1 MYGQPTHKVATV
13 AGKLALTTLILL
25 AFAFNPA
32 QAVVIKMNAADNPGI
47 GGGSTG
53 LALEN
58 GFNTV
63 FNPLGATIEFAELSS
78 VLGAILSFEGP
89 GTTVI
94 GGAGFILR
102 FDSAVSFVRVRFG
115 NFKDDDDREIFAYD
129 HTVDYVRD
137 ISGVAINVPE
147 FTDTE
152 IDSAFGT
159 VPPGPFPPAF
169 PPASLDLTVN
179 GNILGLY
186 AHTFNFLTSLEEIE
200 FTTAPPPGSTPD
212 NPVLPLEPIDG
223 DFTFDFPVDE
233 PGQTIFID
241 PPIVE
246 GYEFFVDSGPNFASV
261 VVPNPL
267 PGGDALFDLL
277 VGGTVFPLLAGT
289 PFNFLTIDPLGFS
302 SFSIEGIDPGEG
314 LDPTDP
320 LAFVTGLT
328 FLNSG
333 QVSMRQVPIVEQ
345 VVPTPEP
352 GSFLLLGI
360 GLAGLAWSRHPF
372 ASRHHNG

>member
-1 MYGQPTHKVATV
+1 MYGQLTHKIATV
-13 AGKLALTTLILL
+13 AGKMALTTLILL

-32 QAVVIKMNAADNPGI
+32 QATIIKMNAADNPGI
-47 GGGSTG
+47 GGLSTG

-78 VLGAILSFEGP
+78 VAGSILQFEGP

-102 FDSAVSFVRVRFG
+102 FDSPVSFVRVRFG
-115 NFKDDDDREIFAYD
+115 NFKDDGNRQIFAYD

-137 ISGVAINVPE
+137 INGVAINSPE

-152 IDSAFGT
+152 IDFSLGT
-159 VPPGPFPPAF
+159 VPPGPLPPAF
-169 PPASLDLTVN
+169 PPGSLDLTVN

-212 NPVLPLEPIDG
+212 NPILPID
-223 DFTFDFPVDE
+223 DEFTFDFPVDE

-246 GYEFFVDSGPNFASV
+246 GYEF
-261 VVPNPL
+261 
-267 PGGDALFDLL
+267 LL
-277 VGGTVFPLLAGT
+277 IA
-289 PFNFLTIDPLGFS
+289 
-302 SFSIEGIDPGEG
+302 
-314 LDPTDP
+314 
-320 LAFVTGLT
+320 
-328 FLNSG
+328 
-333 QVSMRQVPIVEQ
+333 
-345 VVPTPEP
+345 VPT
-352 GSFLLLGI
+352 SLRL
-360 GLAGLAWSRHPF
+360 
-372 ASRHHNG
+372 